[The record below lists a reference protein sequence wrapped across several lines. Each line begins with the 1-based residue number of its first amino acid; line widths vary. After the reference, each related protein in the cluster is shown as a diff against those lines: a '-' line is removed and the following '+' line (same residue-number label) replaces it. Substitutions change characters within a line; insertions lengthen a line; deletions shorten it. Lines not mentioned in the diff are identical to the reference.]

1 MLNTII
7 LSFPMAL
14 TWMAL
19 VQNYTPEGF
28 LVGYVFGFGVLLLVR
43 LNTRFD
49 RDEHPIRLQKVPSQ
63 VVWLLIYTVRLTWD
77 VLLSG
82 VDVAQRVM
90 RPTMKINPGMHCIS
104 TQDETNTAL
113 ISAMSAHAIT
123 ITPGEL
129 VIDFDECGEATMLV
143 HTIDAQRS
151 DEEKLAA
158 DQANRLT
165 FIKRILGRD
174 E

>member
-1 MLNTII
+1 MVNMIV

-28 LVGYVFGFGVLLLVR
+28 IIGYVFGFAVLLLVR
-43 LNTRFD
+43 ANTRFD
-49 RDEHPIRLQKVPSQ
+49 RDEEPIRLQKVPSQ
-63 VVWLLIYTVRLTWD
+63 IVWLLIYTVRLAWD

-90 RPTMKINPGMHCIS
+90 RPTMNISPGVHCIS
-104 TQDETNTAL
+104 TQDETNNSL

-143 HTIDAQRS
+143 HTIDAERS

-158 DQANRLT
+158 DQTNRLK